1 MTTLEDSPALADR
14 VRRYGTGTASFLVWW
29 RQALVG
35 WLPARWRVLLG
46 LAQDRLLLSP
56 QGDELRLQWQ
66 NLNGLHEVARL
77 PLPLQDAELEK
88 VLGNRLSALPRW
100 LLLPPGMVLRRGMLL
115 PAAAAER
122 LRDVVG
128 YEVDRQTPFNAAAV
142 RFDARLLKRR
152 EDGQLEVELVA
163 VPRPAF
169 EESLA
174 GLGGLAGALVGV
186 DALDAGGVPLGVNL
200 LPHEQRRSRSNPMR
214 SWNLV
219 LAAVAL
225 VALVAIA
232 WQVLDNRRD
241 AAATFSAQVDARAAE
256 ARKVAMQ
263 RDRLRDIVDG
273 ARFLDQTRAS
283 RPTTVEVIDEVSR
296 RLPDNTYL
304 EKLAI
309 EGDRL
314 LLIGLSPEAS
324 ALVGKMEGS
333 RLWKSPALSGALQPD
348 PRTRRDR
355 FSLTA
360 DLVGNAAA
368 KSAAAKSAAA
378 KQEAADGSAQR

>member
-1 MTTLEDSPALADR
+1 MTTLDDSPALADR
-14 VRRYGTGTASFLVWW
+14 IRRYGTGTGSFFTWW
-29 RQALVG
+29 RQALVS

-46 LAQDRLLLSP
+46 LAQDRLLLTR
-56 QGDELRLQWQ
+56 QGDEVQLRWQ
-66 NLNGLHEVARL
+66 NASGLHEVTRL
-77 PLPLQDAELEK
+77 PLPLQEDELEK
-88 VLGNRLSALPRW
+88 VLGNRLAALPRW
-100 LLLPPGMVLRRGMLL
+100 LVLPPAMVLRRGMLL

-128 YEVDRQTPFNAAAV
+128 FEVDRQTPFSAAAV

-169 EESLA
+169 EESLS

-186 DALDAGGVPLGVNL
+186 DAMDANGSPLGVNL
-200 LPHEQRRSRSNPMR
+200 LPADQRRNRSNPMR
-214 SWNLV
+214 TWNLV

-225 VALVAIA
+225 AALAAAA
-232 WQVLDNRRD
+232 WQVLDNRRE
-241 AAATFSAQVDARAAE
+241 AAEAFTAQVDARAAE
-256 ARKVAMQ
+256 ARKVALQ

-273 ARFLDQTRAS
+273 AKFLDDTRAS

-324 ALVGKMEGS
+324 ALVGRMEGS
-333 RLWKSPALSGALQPD
+333 KLWKSPALSGALQPD

-360 DLVGNAAA
+360 DLVGTAA
-368 KSAAAKSAAA
+368 SANPARGVANGAGK
-378 KQEAADGSAQR
+378 R

>member
-1 MTTLEDSPALADR
+1 MTTLQDSPALADR
-14 VRRYGTGTASFLVWW
+14 IRRYGVGTRSFLIWW
-29 RQALVG
+29 RHALVS

-46 LAQDRLLLSP
+46 LAQDRLLLAGVGEDM
-56 QGDELRLQWQ
+56 QLQWQ
-66 NLNGLHEVARL
+66 NANGLRDVARL
-77 PLPLQDAELEK
+77 PLPLQEADLERL
-88 VLGNRLSALPRW
+88 LGNRLSALPRW

-128 YEVDRQTPFNAAAV
+128 FEVDRQTPFSATAV
-142 RFDARLLKRR
+142 RFDARLLGRR
-152 EDGQLEVELVA
+152 DDGQLEVELVA

-169 EESLA
+169 EDALSS
-174 GLGGLAGALVGV
+174 LGGLAGGLVGV
-186 DALDAGGVPLGVNL
+186 DALDATGMPLGVNL
-200 LPHEQRRSRSNPMR
+200 LPQEQRRNRSTPMR

-219 LAAVAL
+219 LAAVTIAAL
-225 VALVAIA
+225 AAAA
-232 WQVLDNRRD
+232 WQVLDNRRN
-241 AAATFSAQVDARAAE
+241 AAKAFSSQVDTRAAE
-256 ARKVAMQ
+256 ARKVAIQ
-263 RDRLRDIVDG
+263 RDRLRDILEG
-273 ARFLDQTRAS
+273 AKFIEQARAS

-296 RLPDNTYL
+296 LLPDNTYL

-324 ALVGKMEGS
+324 ALVGKMEAS
-333 RLWKSPALSGALQPD
+333 TLWKSPALSGALQPD

-360 DLVGNAAA
+360 DLVGSSPAPASKPAEVARGNA
-368 KSAAAKSAAA
+368 
-378 KQEAADGSAQR
+378 ER

>member
-1 MTTLEDSPALADR
+1 MTTLNDSPALADR
-14 VRRYGTGTASFLVWW
+14 IRRYGIGTGSFFTWW
-29 RQALVG
+29 RQALVS

-46 LAQDRLLLSP
+46 LAQDRLLLTR
-56 QGDELRLQWQ
+56 QGDEVQLHWQ
-66 NLNGLHEVARL
+66 NAGGLHEVTRL
-77 PLPLQDAELEK
+77 PLPLHDDELEK
-88 VLGNRLSALPRW
+88 VLGNRLTALPSW
-100 LLLPPGMVLRRGMLL
+100 LLLPPAMVLRRGLLL

-128 YEVDRQTPFNAAAV
+128 FEVDRQTPFSVAAV

-174 GLGGLAGALVGV
+174 GLGGLAAALVGV
-186 DALDAGGVPLGVNL
+186 DAMDATGLPLGVNL
-200 LPHEQRRSRSNPMR
+200 LPAEQRRNRSNPMR

-225 VALVAIA
+225 IALAAAA
-232 WQVLDNRRD
+232 WQVLDNRRE
-241 AAATFSAQVDARAAE
+241 AAEAFTAQIDARAAE
-256 ARKVAMQ
+256 ARKVAVQ

-273 ARFLDQTRAS
+273 AKFLDDARAI
-283 RPTTVEVIDEVSR
+283 RPTTVEVLDEVSR

-333 RLWKSPALSGALQPD
+333 KLWKSPALSGALQPD

-360 DLVGNAAA
+360 DLVGTAAST
-368 KSAAAKSAAA
+368 KPAAGV
-378 KQEAADGSAQR
+378 ADGAGKR

>member
-1 MTTLEDSPALADR
+1 MTTLDDSPALADR
-14 VRRYGTGTASFLVWW
+14 IRRYGTGTGSFFTWW
-29 RQALVG
+29 RQALVS

-46 LAQDRLLLSP
+46 LAQDRLLLTR
-56 QGDELRLQWQ
+56 QGDEVQLQWQ
-66 NLNGLHEVARL
+66 NASGLHEVTRL
-77 PLPLQDAELEK
+77 PLPLQEDELEK
-88 VLGNRLSALPRW
+88 VLDNRLAALPRW
-100 LLLPPGMVLRRGMLL
+100 LVLPPAMVLRRGMLL

-128 YEVDRQTPFNAAAV
+128 FEVDRQTPFSAAAV

-169 EESLA
+169 EESLS

-186 DALDAGGVPLGVNL
+186 DAMDANGSPLGVNL
-200 LPHEQRRSRSNPMR
+200 LPADQRRNRSNPMR
-214 SWNLV
+214 TWNLV

-225 VALVAIA
+225 AALAAAA
-232 WQVLDNRRD
+232 WQVLDNRRE
-241 AAATFSAQVDARAAE
+241 AAEAFTAQVDARAAE
-256 ARKVAMQ
+256 ARKVALQ

-273 ARFLDQTRAS
+273 AKFLDDTRAS

-324 ALVGKMEGS
+324 ALVGRMEGS
-333 RLWKSPALSGALQPD
+333 KLWKSPALSGALQPD

-360 DLVGNAAA
+360 DLVGTAA
-368 KSAAAKSAAA
+368 SANPARGVANGAGK
-378 KQEAADGSAQR
+378 R